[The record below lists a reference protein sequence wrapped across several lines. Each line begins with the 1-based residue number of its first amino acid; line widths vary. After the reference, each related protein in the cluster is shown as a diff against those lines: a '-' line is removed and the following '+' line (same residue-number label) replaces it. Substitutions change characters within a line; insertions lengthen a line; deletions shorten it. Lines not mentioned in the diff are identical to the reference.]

1 VRPRQ
6 PSTTS
11 CNRWLGGG
19 GRPLVA
25 AQAQAP
31 ALLPPAANGRLQEA
45 LLLQACGWAASTQG
59 NFCWC
64 VEGEKMPTSCLMDFL
79 NQVSKWDSSD
89 KERGEMAELGWAAM
103 QNRMIC
109 LRLSGMRVGK
119 TC

>member
-1 VRPRQ
+1 
-6 PSTTS
+6 
-11 CNRWLGGG
+11 
-19 GRPLVA
+19 
-25 AQAQAP
+25 
-31 ALLPPAANGRLQEA
+31 
-45 LLLQACGWAASTQG
+45 
-59 NFCWC
+59 
-64 VEGEKMPTSCLMDFL
+64 MPTSCLMDFL